1 MVTAEEQPPF
11 ISRDEFERRFDE
23 TNHRFDALDALA
35 ESFNRGF
42 DEVNRRITVLMW
54 VIVLSNAGIFAVLG
68 WIISRL
74 D

>member
-11 ISRDEFERRFDE
+11 ITRDD
-23 TNHRFDALDALA
+23 TDHHIDALDTLDALDALA

-42 DEVNRRITVLMW
+42 DEMNRRITMLMW
-54 VIVLSNAGIFAVLG
+54 VVLLSNAGIFSVLG

>member
-1 MVTAEEQPPF
+1 MATAEGQPPL
-11 ISRDEFERRFDE
+11 ITRDEFERRFDALD
-23 TNHRFDALDALA
+23 TLDALA

-42 DEVNRRITVLMW
+42 DEMNRRITMLMW
-54 VIVLSNAGIFAVLG
+54 VVLLSNAGIFSVLG

>member
-11 ISRDEFERRFDE
+11 ITHDEFD
-23 TNHRFDALDALA
+23 HHIDALDTLDALA

-42 DEVNRRITVLMW
+42 DEMNRRITMLMW
-54 VIVLSNAGIFAVLG
+54 VMLLSNDGIFSALG